1 MTLANDLI
9 LAGNMCKGC
18 EHKNKHLWLRVSRVV
33 GIGSNGRAT
42 YSGGVVGPKVGGGVV
57 GEH

>member
-33 GIGSNGRAT
+33 GIGSNGRVT
-42 YSGGVVGPKVGGGVV
+42 YSGGVVGA
-57 GEH
+57 